1 MPKKIRYAY
10 CKVCKQEIEEPS
22 RQPMTT
28 MQKVI
33 WVLVSIGTVGIGLIA
48 WAIYLSGRPKDHC
61 PVCFTKLEYSDEPF
75 VKPEKKLEEMT
86 PKERVLEKAGIEEEP
101 EEKEPVKKKPAKKK
115 PVKKKPEQEKEEEK
129 IFCPYCGEELEE
141 KVATCPFCQS
151 ALKW

>member
-10 CKVCKQEIEEPS
+10 CKVCKQEVEESS
-22 RQPMTT
+22 RKPMTT

-48 WAIYLSGRPKDHC
+48 WALYLSSKPKDFC

-75 VKPEKKLEEMT
+75 VKPKKRLEEMT

-101 EEKEPVKKKPAKKK
+101 EEKK
-115 PVKKKPEQEKEEEK
+115 PVKKKPPKKKPKEEKEEEK

-141 KVATCPFCQS
+141 KVPTCIFCQS
-151 ALKW
+151 VIEW